1 MFDPKTHKFPYTEY
15 TDEHYLVVKKN
26 NGLVFDKDY
35 PYIDTSKS
43 FLRKQKWFRVLLNT
57 LVFPVT
63 WITLGLKVK
72 GKENLK
78 KYKDVLDKGVV
89 SVCNHV
95 HLFDYLGIMSVI
107 RPRHPYV
114 LTWAPNVR
122 GENGKNM
129 RMVGCVPIPENDMQA
144 TVSYFNA
151 IEKLLNDGG
160 WLHVYS
166 EGSMWDYYAPIR
178 PFKKGPAYFACLH
191 NKPILPMAYSYRKPT
206 WIRKIFGQP
215 ARFTLNIG
223 EPIYPNLDLPKHER
237 EADLTIRSH
246 QAVCRLA
253 GINPEENIYPPL
265 FAKNKR
271 IDYYE

>member
-57 LVFPVT
+57 MVFPIT

-78 KYKDVLDKGVV
+78 KYKDVLDNGVV

-166 EGSMWDYYAPIR
+166 EGSMWEYYAPIR

-253 GINPEENIYPPL
+253 GIDPEENIYPPL

>member
-57 LVFPVT
+57 MVFPIT

-95 HLFDYLGIMSVI
+95 HLFDYLGILSVI

-151 IEKLLNDGG
+151 IEKLLDDDG

-166 EGSMWDYYAPIR
+166 EGSMWEYYAPIR

-253 GINPEENIYPPL
+253 GIDPEENIYPPL

>member
-166 EGSMWDYYAPIR
+166 EGSMWEYYAPIR

>member
-1 MFDPKTHKFPYTEY
+1 MFDPKTHKYPYTEY
-15 TDEHYLVVKKN
+15 TDQHYLVVKKN

-35 PYIDTSKS
+35 PFIDTSKS
-43 FLRKQKWFRVLLNT
+43 FLRKQSWFRVLLNT
-57 LVFPVT
+57 MVFPIT

-78 KYKDVLDKGVV
+78 KYKDVLDQGVV

-95 HLFDYLGIMSVI
+95 HLFDYLGIMSII
-107 RPRHPYV
+107 RPRRPYV

-122 GENGKNM
+122 GENGKSM
-129 RMVGCVPIPENDMQA
+129 RMVGCIPIPENDVQA
-144 TVSYFNA
+144 TISYFDSVQ
-151 IEKLLNDGG
+151 KLLERGG

-166 EGSMWDYYAPIR
+166 EGSMWEYYAPIR
-178 PFKKGPAYFACLH
+178 PFKKGPAYFACAN
-191 NKPILPMAYSYRKPT
+191 NKPILPLAYSYRKPS
-206 WIRKIFGQP
+206 WIRKIFKQP